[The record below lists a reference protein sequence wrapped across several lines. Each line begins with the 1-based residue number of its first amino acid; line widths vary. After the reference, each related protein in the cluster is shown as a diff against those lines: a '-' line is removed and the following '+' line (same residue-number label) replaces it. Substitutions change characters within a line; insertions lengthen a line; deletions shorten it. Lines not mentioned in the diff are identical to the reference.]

1 MPNSKSNLKTLSAE
15 STPLSVSSEK
25 TLSVVLLSG
34 GLDSSANLAF
44 AAERDTVVLALHIDY
59 GQRAAVPE
67 WRASRAI
74 AAYYGVKVER
84 LELPW
89 LGALGGS
96 SLTDKTQDIPELQA
110 SELDTMTKITESAK
124 SVWVP
129 NRNGVLLNVA
139 AAYAERFR
147 ARRIVVGFNREEST
161 TSPDNS
167 QAFLDQTTA
176 AFRYSTMTQAEAFCY
191 TTAMD
196 KTEIVQALKNLA
208 RPFPHALVWSCYH
221 AGAEPCG
228 RCESCGR
235 HDRALREARVFG

>member
-1 MPNSKSNLKTLSAE
+1 MSNSKPSSNSL
-15 STPLSVSSEK
+15 TPPNGK

-34 GLDSSANLAF
+34 GLDSSANLAI
-44 AAERDTVVLALHIDY
+44 AAETDTVVLALHLDY

-74 AAYYGVKVER
+74 AEYYGVKVER
-84 LELPW
+84 IEIPW
-89 LGALGGS
+89 LGRLGGS
-96 SLTDKTQDIPELQA
+96 SLTDQSRDIPELRA
-110 SELDTMTKITESAK
+110 NELDTLSKITESAR

-129 NRNGVLLNVA
+129 NRNGVLLNIA

-147 ARRIVVGFNREEST
+147 AKRVVVGFNREEAT
-161 TSPDNS
+161 TFPDNS
-167 QAFLDQTTA
+167 QAFLDQTTR
-176 AFRYSTMTQAEAFCY
+176 AFSYSTMTGVEVHCY

-196 KTEIVQALKNLA
+196 KTEIVTRLKTLS

-235 HDRALREARVFG
+235 HDRALRAAGVME

>member
-1 MPNSKSNLKTLSAE
+1 MPNLKSSTPSDSSGTKTLSI
-15 STPLSVSSEK
+15 
-25 TLSVVLLSG
+25 VLLSG

-44 AAERDTVVLALHIDY
+44 ATERDTVVLALHVDY
-59 GQRAAVPE
+59 GQRAEAPE

-74 AAYYGVKVER
+74 AEYYGVKIEK
-84 LELPW
+84 LDLPW

-96 SLTDKTQDIPELQA
+96 SLTDRSRSVPELQTN
-110 SELDTMTKITESAK
+110 ELDTLSKIRESAK

-147 ARRIVVGFNREEST
+147 AKRIVVGFNREEAT
-161 TSPDNS
+161 TFPDNS
-167 QAFLDQTTA
+167 REFLDQTTG
-176 AFRYSTMTQAEAFCY
+176 AFRYSTMTGVEVHCY

-196 KTEIVQALKNLA
+196 KTEIVTELKGLS

-221 AGAEPCG
+221 AGSEPCG

-235 HDRALREARVFG
+235 HDRALKMAGISE

>member
-1 MPNSKSNLKTLSAE
+1 MSNSKT
-15 STPLSVSSEK
+15 SSHSSIPHK

-34 GLDSSANLAF
+34 GLDSSANLAIT
-44 AAERDTVVLALHIDY
+44 AERDTVVLALHVDY

-74 AAYYGVKVER
+74 AEYYGVKVER
-84 LELPW
+84 IEIPW

-96 SLTDKTQDIPELQA
+96 SLTDKSRDVPELRTN
-110 SELDTMTKITESAK
+110 ELDTLSKITESAK

-129 NRNGVLLNVA
+129 NRNGVLLNIA

-147 ARRIVVGFNREEST
+147 AKRIVVGFNREEAT
-161 TSPDNS
+161 TFPDNS
-167 QAFLDQTTA
+167 QAFLDQTTR
-176 AFRYSTMTQAEAFCY
+176 AFTYSTLTGVEVYCY

-196 KTEIVQALKNLA
+196 KTEIVTRLKNLA
-208 RPFPHALVWSCYH
+208 RPFPHALVWSCYL

-235 HDRALREARVFG
+235 HDRALKAAGVME